1 MIVTESMACE
11 TPVIACHPGGTDETI
26 IHEKTGY
33 LIRESDQENL
43 LKYVQIFLN
52 NPNYSYEMG
61 KEGRKRVEQ
70 YFKAETQN
78 EKFRELI
85 LDWINKK
92 SKN

>member
-1 MIVTESMACE
+1 
-11 TPVIACHPGGTDETI
+11 
-26 IHEKTGY
+26 
-33 LIRESDQENL
+33 
-43 LKYVQIFLN
+43 
-52 NPNYSYEMG
+52 MG